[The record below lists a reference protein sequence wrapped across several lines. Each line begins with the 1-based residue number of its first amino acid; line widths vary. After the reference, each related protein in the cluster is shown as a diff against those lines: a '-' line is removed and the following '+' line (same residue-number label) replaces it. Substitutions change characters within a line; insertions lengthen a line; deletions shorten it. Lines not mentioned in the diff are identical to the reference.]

1 MEKSYETENLKIFLK
16 PDICQHAGKCVHG
29 APKVFEVGRK
39 PWIIPENGREEDIIK
54 VIDKC
59 PSGALSYKLKKGGS
73 KEW

>member
-1 MEKSYETENLKIFLK
+1 M
-16 PDICQHAGKCVHG
+16 HG

-39 PWIIPENGREEDIIK
+39 PLIIPENGREEDIIK